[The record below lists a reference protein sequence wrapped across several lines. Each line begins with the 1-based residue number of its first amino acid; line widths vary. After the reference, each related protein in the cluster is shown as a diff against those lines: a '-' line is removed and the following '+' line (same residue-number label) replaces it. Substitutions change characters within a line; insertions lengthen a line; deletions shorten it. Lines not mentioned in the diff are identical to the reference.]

1 MKHDESMDDLMGK
14 ALREVDP
21 PPPTPRDAIWAGIQA
36 RRAGASPKSASP
48 TGGSRVDSD
57 AGGVVDLASRRRRTT
72 TWLTWSAAIA
82 ATLVLGIGLG
92 RISSTNAT
100 GDPAGTTAA
109 GDAVQDAGQP
119 SDAVPTAYRLAA
131 ANHLERTETLLAS
144 LSVDSRAGDAREM
157 SSWARELLT
166 DTRLLLS
173 SPAAEDAATRR
184 LLEDLELILAQIAGI
199 PEARAEQEVELI
211 HEGINQSDV
220 LLRLRAATAGPRLVG
235 T

>member
-1 MKHDESMDDLMGK
+1 MGVMMHDDSMDELMGK

-21 PPPTPRDAIWAGIQA
+21 PPPTPREAIWAGIQA
-36 RRAGASPKSASP
+36 RRAELAAAASSVEESGP
-48 TGGSRVDSD
+48 GRI
-57 AGGVVDLASRRRRTT
+57 VDLAAARRRRT

-92 RISSTNAT
+92 RISRTTAPGTAT
-100 GDPAGTTAA
+100 GTTAA
-109 GDAVQDAGQP
+109 AGVEGAGQP
-119 SDAVPTAYRLAA
+119 ADAVPTAYRLAA

-144 LSVDSRAGDAREM
+144 LSVDSRPGGAREM

>member
-1 MKHDESMDDLMGK
+1 MGVMMHDDSLDELMGK

-21 PPPTPRDAIWAGIQA
+21 APATPREEIWAGIQA
-36 RRAGASPKSASP
+36 RRA
-48 TGGSRVDSD
+48 D
-57 AGGVVDLASRRRRTT
+57 AAGPGDVANRQAGNGVIDLASRRRRTA
-72 TWLTWSAAIA
+72 WLTWSAAIA
-82 ATLVLGIGLG
+82 ATLVVGIGVG
-92 RISSTNAT
+92 RMSRNSMSE
-100 GDPAGTTAA
+100 PAGTTAA
-109 GDAVQDAGQP
+109 ADSVDAGQP
-119 SDAVPTAYRLAA
+119 SDAVPAAYRLAA
-131 ANHLERTETLLAS
+131 ASHLERTETLLAS
-144 LSVDSRAGDAREM
+144 LSVDSRPGGAREM
-157 SSWARELLT
+157 SNWARELLT

-173 SPAAEDAATRR
+173 SPAAQDAATRR